1 MEQQEKRVLMVK
13 RRVTVLAFITL
24 SAALAAAPVVIVAQE
39 PRPAAAAQPAQP
51 AAPKDAKTVLATAA
65 KAMGADSLKTIQ
77 YSGAG
82 TNAGIGQNRRPEA
95 DWPLVRVKSYRREID
110 FAGPSSRTQIVR
122 LQNDTETNQ
131 DQVVLPA
138 SPWGTQYDVWL
149 NPFMFLKGAMA
160 ANATA
165 EPKTVMGLPYTVV
178 TFMVQNKYKVNG
190 YIDDKNMVYKVET
203 WVDNP
208 VLGDMLVEAI
218 YTDYKDFT
226 GVKVP
231 TTIINKQDGRNT
243 LLLVADEVKPNAPVN
258 IQAPQQAAPAT
269 PPAVTVQT
277 QKIANGVY
285 YLMGGTHHS
294 VVVEFAD
301 HLAVIE
307 GPQNEARSLAVIK
320 EIRKS
325 ISKKPIRYII
335 NTHHHFDHS
344 GGLRTYVEEG
354 ATVITQDI
362 NKEFYS
368 RVLSPTAPR
377 TLNPD
382 SLALE
387 KKKIPTL
394 TIDTV
399 ADKKVLMDKA
409 RTLELHLIKDS
420 PHNDGILMAYL
431 PVEKILVEVDVYTPP
446 AANAPPATAVSP
458 LTTNLVANIER
469 LKLDVEK
476 ILPLHGPGMATKA
489 DLYKAAG
496 KAVPASV
503 AGN

>member
-1 MEQQEKRVLMVK
+1 MMNKHMA
-13 RRVTVLAFITL
+13 VLASMIL
-24 SAALAAAPVVIVAQE
+24 SVALPLAVVAQE
-39 PRPAAAAQPAQP
+39 KPPAPEAKP
-51 AAPKDAKTVLATAA
+51 AAPQDPKTVLPNAV
-65 KAMGADSLKTIQ
+65 KAMGVDSLKTIQ

-82 TNAGIGQNRRPEA
+82 TNAGIGQNRNPDA
-95 DWPLVRVKSYRREID
+95 DWPLVRMKSYTREID
-110 FAGPSSRTQIVR
+110 FGAPASRTQIVR
-122 LQNDTETNQ
+122 VQNETETKQ
-131 DQVVLPA
+131 DQVTLA
-138 SPWGTQYDVWL
+138 DSPWGTQYDVWL
-149 NPFMFLKGAMA
+149 SPFAFLKGAVA
-160 ANATA
+160 NNATI
-165 EPKTVMGLPYTVV
+165 EPATIMGIPYTAA
-178 TFMVQNKYKVNG
+178 TFMVQNKYKVRG

-208 VLGDMLVEAI
+208 VLGDMLVESI
-218 YTDYKDFT
+218 YSDYRDFG
-226 GVKVP
+226 GVKFP
-231 TTIINKQDGRNT
+231 MTMITKQDRRNT
-243 LLLVADEVKPNAPVN
+243 LLLVVSDVKPNAAVN
-258 IQAPQQAAPAT
+258 IQAPQPAQAQPAT

-285 YLMGGTHHS
+285 YLTGGTHHS

-307 GPQNEARSLAVIK
+307 APQNEARSLAVIR

-325 ISKKPIRYII
+325 VSRKPIRYII

-354 ATVITQDI
+354 ATVITHDI
-362 NKEFYS
+362 NKAFYE

-387 KKKIPTL
+387 KKKVPTL
-394 TIDTV
+394 KIEPVT
-399 ADKKVLMDKA
+399 DKKVLMDKT
-409 RTLELHLIKDS
+409 RTLELHLIKDNA
-420 PHNDGILMAYL
+420 HNDGILMAYL
-431 PVEKILVEVDVYTPP
+431 PAEKILVEVDVYTPP
-446 AANAPPATAVSP
+446 APNTPPATTVSP
-458 LTTNLVANIER
+458 NLTNLVANIER

-476 ILPLHGPGMATKA
+476 ILPLHGPGAATKA

-496 KAVPASV
+496 KQIPAAA

>member
-1 MEQQEKRVLMVK
+1 MVTK
-13 RRVTVLAFITL
+13 HMAVLAVVV
-24 SAALAAAPVVIVAQE
+24 SAALPLTMRAQDAKPAAP
-39 PRPAAAAQPAQP
+39 AQPAQA
-51 AAPKDAKTVLATAA
+51 AAPKDAKTVLASAA
-65 KAMGADSLKTIQ
+65 KAMGVDSLKTIQ
-77 YSGAG
+77 YSGSG
-82 TNAGIGQNRRPEA
+82 SNAGIGQNRSPEA
-95 DWPLVRVKSYRREID
+95 DWPLVRVKSYVREID
-110 FAGPSSRTQIVR
+110 FAGPSSHTQIVR
-122 LQNDTETNQ
+122 FQFETETTQ
-131 DQVVLPA
+131 EQVILPT
-138 SPWGTQYDVWL
+138 SPWGTQFDVWL
-149 NPFMFLKGAMA
+149 SPFAFLKGAIA
-160 ANATA
+160 AGNATL
-165 EPKTVMGLPYTVV
+165 ESKMVMGLPYSVL
-178 TFMVQNKYKVNG
+178 TFMVQNKYKVSG

-203 WVDNP
+203 WVDNT
-208 VLGDMLVEAI
+208 VLGVMLVEAI
-218 YTDYKDFT
+218 YTDYKDYA

-231 TTIINKQDGRNT
+231 TTIIGKQGGRNT
-243 LLLVADEVKPNAPVN
+243 LLLIVTDVKPNTPVN
-258 IQAPQQAAPAT
+258 IQAPQQVQAPAAA
-269 PPAVTVQT
+269 PAVTVQT

-307 GPQNEARSLAVIK
+307 APQNEARSLAVIK

-325 ISKKPIRYII
+325 VSKKPIRYII

-354 ATVITQDI
+354 ATVITQEI
-362 NKEFYS
+362 NKAFYE

-394 TIDTV
+394 RIETV
-399 ADKKVLMDKA
+399 TDKKVLMDKA

-420 PHNDGILMAYL
+420 PHNDGILMVYL
-431 PVEKILVEVDVYTPP
+431 PAEKILVEVDVYTPP
-446 AANAPPATAVSP
+446 AANAQPATTVSP
-458 LTTNLVANIER
+458 STTNLVANIER

-476 ILPLHGPGMATKA
+476 ILPLHGPGVATRA

-496 KAVPASV
+496 KAVPANT

>member
-1 MEQQEKRVLMVK
+1 MVTK
-13 RRVTVLAFITL
+13 HMAVLAAMV
-24 SAALAAAPVVIVAQE
+24 SAALSVTLLAQDAKPATAP
-39 PRPAAAAQPAQP
+39 QPVQP
-51 AAPKDAKTVLATAA
+51 AAPTDAKTALASAA
-65 KAMGADSLKTIQ
+65 KAMGADTLKTIQ

-82 TNAGIGQNRRPEA
+82 SNAGIGQNKNPDA
-95 DWPLVRVKSYRREID
+95 DWPLVRVKSYIREID

-122 LQNDTETNQ
+122 LQNGNEAKQ
-131 DQVVLPA
+131 DQVIGPT

-149 NPFMFLKGAMA
+149 YPFTFLKGAMA
-160 ANATA
+160 AGNATV
-165 EPKTVMGLPYTVV
+165 ESKTVMGLPYTVV
-178 TFMVQNKYKVNG
+178 TFLVQNKYKVSG

-203 WVDNP
+203 WIDNP

-218 YTDYKDFT
+218 YTDYKDYT

-231 TTIINKQDGRNT
+231 TTIINKQGGHNT
-243 LLLVADEVKPNAPVN
+243 LLLIVDEVKPNAAVK
-258 IQAPQQAAPAT
+258 IEAPQTAQASAAPA
-269 PPAVTVQT
+269 VMVRT

-285 YLMGGTHHS
+285 YLTGGTHHS

-307 GPQNEARSLAVIK
+307 APQNEARSLAVIK

-325 ISKKPIRYII
+325 VSKKPIRYII

-354 ATVITQDI
+354 ATVITQEI
-362 NKEFYS
+362 NKAFYEK
-368 RVLSPTAPR
+368 VLSPTAPR

-394 TIDTV
+394 NIETV
-399 ADKKVLMDKA
+399 ADKKVLMDKT
-409 RTLELHLIKDS
+409 RTLELYVIKGS

-431 PVEKILVEVDVYTPP
+431 PAEKILVEADVYTPP
-446 AANAPPATAVSP
+446 APDAPPATTVNPS
-458 LTTNLVANIER
+458 TTNLVEDLER
-469 LKLDVEK
+469 RELRVDK
-476 ILPLHGPGMATKA
+476 ILPLHGPGVATVA
-489 DLYKAAG
+489 DLYKAAY
-496 KAVPASV
+496 
-503 AGN
+503 

>member
-1 MEQQEKRVLMVK
+1 MVTK
-13 RRVTVLAFITL
+13 HMAVLAVVV
-24 SAALAAAPVVIVAQE
+24 SAALPLSVRAQDAKPAP
-39 PRPAAAAQPAQP
+39 AAQPAQP
-51 AAPKDAKTVLATAA
+51 AAPKDAKTVLAGAV
-65 KAMGADSLKTIQ
+65 KAMGVDSLKTIQ
-77 YSGAG
+77 YSGSG
-82 TNAGIGQNRRPEA
+82 SNAGIGQNRNPDA
-95 DWPLVRVKSYRREID
+95 DWPLVMVKSYVREID

-122 LQNDTETNQ
+122 FQNETETTQ
-131 DQVVLPA
+131 DQVILPA

-149 NPFMFLKGAMA
+149 SPFAFLKGAMA
-160 ANATA
+160 AGNATLEA
-165 EPKTVMGLPYTVV
+165 KTVMGVPYSVL
-178 TFMVQNKYKVNG
+178 TFMVQNKYKVSG
-190 YIDDKNMVYKVET
+190 YIDDKSMVYKVET
-203 WVDNP
+203 WVDNA
-208 VLGDMLVEAI
+208 VMGDMLVEAL
-218 YTDYKDFT
+218 YEDYKDYS

-231 TTIINKQDGRNT
+231 TTIINRQGGRNT
-243 LLLVADEVKPNAPVN
+243 LLLIVSDVKPNAAVN
-258 IQAPQQAAPAT
+258 IQAPQQAQAPAAA
-269 PPAVTVQT
+269 PVTVQT

-307 GPQNEARSLAVIK
+307 APQNEARSLAVIK

-325 ISKKPIRYII
+325 VSRKPIRYII

-362 NKEFYS
+362 NKAFYEK
-368 RVLSPTAPR
+368 VLSPSAPR

-387 KKKIPTL
+387 KKNVPTL
-394 TIDTV
+394 KIETV

-409 RTLELHLIKDS
+409 RTLELYLIKDS
-420 PHNDGILMAYL
+420 PHNEGILMAYL
-431 PVEKILVEVDVYTPP
+431 PVEKILVEADVYTPP
-446 AANAPPATAVSP
+446 AANAQPATSVSP
-458 LTTNLVANIER
+458 STTNLVTNIER

-476 ILPLHGPGMATKA
+476 ILALHGPGVATRA

-496 KAVPASV
+496 KSVPAST

>member
-1 MEQQEKRVLMVK
+1 MVTKHMAVLAVMVSAALPLTMRAQDAKPAAPEQPAQTAAPRDA
-13 RRVTVLAFITL
+13 RTVLA
-24 SAALAAAPVVIVAQE
+24 S
-39 PRPAAAAQPAQP
+39 
-51 AAPKDAKTVLATAA
+51 AA
-65 KAMGADSLKTIQ
+65 KAMGVDGLKTIQ
-77 YSGAG
+77 YSGSG
-82 TNAGIGQNRRPEA
+82 SNAGIGQNRSPDA
-95 DWPLVRVKSYRREID
+95 DWPLVRVKSYVREID

-122 LQNDTETNQ
+122 FQFETETTQ
-131 DQVVLPA
+131 EQVILPA

-149 NPFMFLKGAMA
+149 SPFAFLKGAIA
-160 ANATA
+160 AGNATL
-165 EPKTVMGLPYTVV
+165 ESKTVMGLPYSVL
-178 TFMVQNKYKVNG
+178 TFMVQNKYKVSG

-203 WVDNP
+203 WVDNT
-208 VLGDMLVEAI
+208 VLGDMLVEAT
-218 YTDYKDFT
+218 YTDYQDYT

-231 TTIINKQDGRNT
+231 TTIINRQGGRNT
-243 LLLVADEVKPNAPVN
+243 LLLVVSDVKPNAAVN
-258 IQAPQQAAPAT
+258 IQAPQQVQAPAAA
-269 PPAVTVQT
+269 PAVTVQT

-285 YLMGGTHHS
+285 YLMGGSHHS

-307 GPQNEARSLAVIK
+307 APQNEARSLAVIK

-325 ISKKPIRYII
+325 IGKKPIRYII

-354 ATVITQDI
+354 ATVITQEI
-362 NKEFYS
+362 NKAFYE

-394 TIDTV
+394 RIETV
-399 ADKKVLMDKA
+399 TDKKVLMDKA

-431 PVEKILVEVDVYTPP
+431 PAEKILVEVDVYTPP
-446 AANAPPATAVSP
+446 AANAAPAATVSP
-458 LTTNLVANIER
+458 STTNLVANIER

-476 ILPLHGPGMATKA
+476 ILPLHGPGVATKA

-496 KAVPASV
+496 KAVPAS
-503 AGN
+503 AGGN

>member
-1 MEQQEKRVLMVK
+1 MVK

-24 SAALAAAPVVIVAQE
+24 SAALAAVPVVIVAQE
-39 PRPAAAAQPAQP
+39 PRPAPAAQPAQP
-51 AAPKDAKTVLATAA
+51 AAPKDAKTVLATVA

-82 TNAGIGQNRRPEA
+82 TNAGIGQNRRPDA
-95 DWPLVRVKSYRREID
+95 DWPLVRVKSYTRQID
-110 FAGPSSRTQIVR
+110 FAGPSSRTEVVR
-122 LQNDTETNQ
+122 LQNGSEATQE
-131 DQVVLPA
+131 QVVLPA
-138 SPWGTQYDVWL
+138 SPWGAQYDVWL
-149 NPFMFLKGAMA
+149 NPFMFLKGAVA
-160 ANATA
+160 ANATV
-165 EPKTVMGLPYTVV
+165 ESKSVMGLPYTVV
-178 TFMVQNKYKVNG
+178 TFMAQNKYKVSG

-203 WVDNP
+203 WVDNA

-226 GVKVP
+226 GAKVP

-243 LLLVADEVKPNAPVN
+243 LLLVVDEVKPNAPVN
-258 IQAPQQAAPAT
+258 IQAPQPAQAPAAA
-269 PPAVTVQT
+269 PAVTVQT

-285 YLMGGTHHS
+285 YLTGGSHHS

-307 GPQNEARSLAVIK
+307 APQNEARSLAVIR

-325 ISKKPIRYII
+325 VGRKPIRYII

-362 NKEFYS
+362 NKAFYE

-394 TIDTV
+394 TIETV
-399 ADKKVLMDKA
+399 GDKKVLMDKA

-431 PVEKILVEVDVYTPP
+431 PAEKILVEVDVYTPP

-469 LKLDVEK
+469 LKLDVDK

-496 KAVPASV
+496 KPVPAAV

>member
-1 MEQQEKRVLMVK
+1 MVTK
-13 RRVTVLAFITL
+13 HMAVLAAVV
-24 SAALAAAPVVIVAQE
+24 SAALSVTALAQDAK
-39 PRPAAAAQPAQP
+39 PAAAAPPAQP
-51 AAPKDAKTVLATAA
+51 AAPKDAKTALADAA

-82 TNAGIGQNRRPEA
+82 SNAGIGQNRNPDA
-95 DWPLVRVKSYRREID
+95 DWPLVRVKSYIRDID
-110 FAGPSSRTQIVR
+110 FAGPSARTKIVR
-122 LQNDTETNQ
+122 LQNGTETPQ
-131 DQVVLPA
+131 DQVILSA
-138 SPWGTQYDVWL
+138 SPWSTQYDIWL
-149 NPFMFLKGAMA
+149 YPFAFLKGAMA
-160 ANATA
+160 GNPTV
-165 EPKTVMGLPYTVV
+165 EPKTAMGIPYTVV
-178 TFMVQNKYKVNG
+178 TFMVQNKYKVSG
-190 YIDDKNMVYKVET
+190 YIDDKNMIYKVET

-218 YTDYKDFT
+218 YTDYKDFS

-231 TTIINKQDGRNT
+231 TTIINKQGGHNT
-243 LLLVADEVKPNAPVN
+243 LLLIADEVKPNAAVKIEAPQTT
-258 IQAPQQAAPAT
+258 QAPAAP
-269 PPAVTVQT
+269 PAIIVQT

-307 GPQNEARSLAVIK
+307 APQNEARSLAVIK

-325 ISKKPIRYII
+325 VSKKPIRYII

-362 NKEFYS
+362 NKAFYEK
-368 RVLSPTAPR
+368 VLSPSAPR

-394 TIDTV
+394 NIETV
-399 ADKKVLMDKA
+399 ADKKVLMDKT
-409 RTLELHLIKDS
+409 RTLELYLIKGS

-431 PVEKILVEVDVYTPP
+431 PAEKILIEADVYTPP
-446 AANAPPATAVSP
+446 AANAPPATTVNPS
-458 LTTNLVANIER
+458 TTNLVEDLER
-469 LKLDVEK
+469 REVRVDK
-476 ILPLHGPGMATKA
+476 ILALHGPGVATVA
-489 DLYKAAG
+489 DLYKAAY
-496 KAVPASV
+496 
-503 AGN
+503 

>member
-1 MEQQEKRVLMVK
+1 MVTK
-13 RRVTVLAFITL
+13 HMAVLAAMV
-24 SAALAAAPVVIVAQE
+24 SAALSVTLLAQDAKPAAAP
-39 PRPAAAAQPAQP
+39 QPAQP
-51 AAPKDAKTVLATAA
+51 PAPTDAKTVLATVA
-65 KAMGADSLKTIQ
+65 KAMGADTLKTIQ

-82 TNAGIGQNRRPEA
+82 SNAGIGQNKSPDA
-95 DWPLVRVKSYRREID
+95 DWPLVRVKSYIREID

-122 LQNDTETNQ
+122 LQFESETTQ
-131 DQVVLPA
+131 DQVILPA
-138 SPWGTQYDVWL
+138 SPWATQYDLWL
-149 NPFMFLKGAMA
+149 SPFAFLKGAIA
-160 ANATA
+160 AGNATL
-165 EPKTVMGLPYTVV
+165 ESKTVMGLPYSVL
-178 TFMVQNKYKVNG
+178 TFMVQNKYKVSG

-203 WVDNP
+203 WVDNT

-218 YTDYKDFT
+218 YTDYKDYT

-231 TTIINKQDGRNT
+231 TTVINRQGGHNT
-243 LLLVADEVKPNAPVN
+243 LLLVVSDVKPNATVN
-258 IQAPQQAAPAT
+258 IQAPQQVQAPAV
-269 PPAVTVQT
+269 PVIMVQT

-301 HLAVIE
+301 YLAVIE
-307 GPQNEARSLAVIK
+307 APQNEARSLAVIK

-354 ATVITQDI
+354 ATVITQEI
-362 NKEFYS
+362 NKAFYEK
-368 RVLSPTAPR
+368 VLSPTAPR

-394 TIDTV
+394 NIETV
-399 ADKKVLMDKA
+399 TDKKVLMDKT
-409 RTLELHLIKDS
+409 RTLELYLIKGS

-431 PVEKILVEVDVYTPP
+431 PAEKILIEADVYTPP
-446 AANAPPATAVSP
+446 AANAPPATTVSP
-458 LTTNLVANIER
+458 STTNLVENLER
-469 LKLDVEK
+469 LEVRVDK
-476 ILPLHGPGMATKA
+476 ILALHGPGVATVA
-489 DLYKAAG
+489 DLYKAAY
-496 KAVPASV
+496 
-503 AGN
+503 

>member
-1 MEQQEKRVLMVK
+1 MVTK
-13 RRVTVLAFITL
+13 HMAALAVVV
-24 SAALAAAPVVIVAQE
+24 SAALPLTMRAQDAKPAAP
-39 PRPAAAAQPAQP
+39 AQPAQT
-51 AAPKDAKTVLATAA
+51 AAPKDARTVLASAA
-65 KAMGADSLKTIQ
+65 KAMGVDSLKTIQ
-77 YSGAG
+77 YSGSG
-82 TNAGIGQNRRPEA
+82 SNAGIGQNRSPDA
-95 DWPLVRVKSYRREID
+95 DWPLVRVKSYVREID

-122 LQNDTETNQ
+122 FQFETETTQ
-131 DQVVLPA
+131 EQVILPT

-149 NPFMFLKGAMA
+149 SPFAFLKGAIA
-160 ANATA
+160 AGNATL
-165 EPKTVMGLPYTVV
+165 ESKTVMGLPYSVL
-178 TFMVQNKYKVNG
+178 TFMVQNKYKVSG

-203 WVDNP
+203 WVDNT

-218 YTDYKDFT
+218 YTDYKDYT

-231 TTIINKQDGRNT
+231 TTIINRQGGRNT
-243 LLLVADEVKPNAPVN
+243 LLLVVSDVKPNAAVN
-258 IQAPQQAAPAT
+258 IQAPQQVQAPAAA
-269 PPAVTVQT
+269 PAVTVQT

-285 YLMGGTHHS
+285 YLMGGSHHS

-307 GPQNEARSLAVIK
+307 APQNEARSLAVIK

-325 ISKKPIRYII
+325 IGKKPIRYII

-354 ATVITQDI
+354 ATVITQEI
-362 NKEFYS
+362 NKAFYE

-394 TIDTV
+394 RIETV
-399 ADKKVLMDKA
+399 TDKKVLMDKA

-431 PVEKILVEVDVYTPP
+431 PAEKILVEVDVYTPP
-446 AANAPPATAVSP
+446 AANTPPATTVSP
-458 LTTNLVANIER
+458 STTNLVANIER

-476 ILPLHGPGMATKA
+476 ILPLHGPGVAARA

-496 KAVPASV
+496 KAVPANT

>member
-1 MEQQEKRVLMVK
+1 MVK
-13 RRVTVLAFITL
+13 RHMSALAFMLVSSALPATL
-24 SAALAAAPVVIVAQE
+24 LAQDAK
-39 PRPAAAAQPAQP
+39 PAAAAPAVKP
-51 AAPKDAKTVLATAA
+51 AAPLDAKTVLANAA
-65 KAMGADSLKTIQ
+65 KAMGADSLKTMQ

-82 TNAGIGQNRRPEA
+82 SNAGIGQNRNPDT
-95 DWPLVRVKSYRREID
+95 DWPLVRVKSYIREID
-110 FAGPSSRTQIVR
+110 VAGPSSRTQIVR
-122 LQNDTETNQ
+122 FQFESETTQ
-131 DQVVLPA
+131 EQVVLPA
-138 SPWGTQYDVWL
+138 SPWSTQYDVWL
-149 NPFMFLKGAMA
+149 SPFAFLKGAIA
-160 ANATA
+160 AGNATL
-165 EPKTVMGLPYTVV
+165 ESKTVMGLPYSVL
-178 TFMVQNKYKVNG
+178 TFMVQNKYKVSG

-203 WVDNP
+203 WVDNT

-218 YTDYKDFT
+218 YADYKDYT

-231 TTIINKQDGRNT
+231 TTIINKQGGRNT
-243 LLLVADEVKPNAPVN
+243 LLLIVSDVKPNAAVN
-258 IQAPQQAAPAT
+258 IQAPQQVQAPAAAPAV
-269 PPAVTVQT
+269 PVIMVQT

-285 YLMGGTHHS
+285 YLTGGTHHS

-307 GPQNEARSLAVIK
+307 APLNEARSLAVIK

-325 ISKKPIRYII
+325 VGKKPIRYII

-354 ATVITQDI
+354 ATVITQEI
-362 NKEFYS
+362 NKAFYE

-394 TIDTV
+394 RIETV
-399 ADKKVLMDKA
+399 TDKKVLMDKA

-431 PVEKILVEVDVYTPP
+431 PAEKILVEVDVYTPP
-446 AANAPPATAVSP
+446 AANATPAATVSP
-458 LTTNLVANIER
+458 STTNLVANIER

-476 ILPLHGPGMATKA
+476 ILPLHGPGVATRA

-496 KAVPASV
+496 RAVPAS
-503 AGN
+503 AGGN

>member
-1 MEQQEKRVLMVK
+1 MLMK
-13 RRVTVLAFITL
+13 HMAVLAVVV
-24 SAALAAAPVVIVAQE
+24 SAAVPLTMRAQDAKPAAPAQ
-39 PRPAAAAQPAQP
+39 AAQP
-51 AAPKDAKTVLATAA
+51 AAPRDARTVLAAAA
-65 KAMGADSLKTIQ
+65 KAMGVDSLKTIQ
-77 YSGAG
+77 YSGSG
-82 TNAGIGQNRRPEA
+82 SNAGIGQNRNPDA
-95 DWPLVRVKSYRREID
+95 DWPLVRVKSYVREID

-122 LQNDTETNQ
+122 LQNESETTQ
-131 DQVVLPA
+131 EQVILPA

-149 NPFMFLKGAMA
+149 SPFAFLKGAIA
-160 ANATA
+160 AGNATL
-165 EPKTVMGLPYTVV
+165 ESKTVMGLPYSVV
-178 TFMVQNKYKVNG
+178 TFMVQNKYKVSG

-203 WVDNP
+203 WVDNA

-218 YTDYKDFT
+218 YADYKDYT

-231 TTIINKQDGRNT
+231 TTVINKQGGGNT
-243 LLLVADEVKPNAPVN
+243 LLLIVTDVKPNAAVN
-258 IQAPQQAAPAT
+258 IQAPQQVQAAAPAV
-269 PPAVTVQT
+269 PVMVQT

-307 GPQNEARSLAVIK
+307 APQNEARSLAVIK

-325 ISKKPIRYII
+325 LSKKPIRYII

-354 ATVITQDI
+354 ATVVTQEI
-362 NKEFYS
+362 NKAFYGK
-368 RVLSPTAPR
+368 VLSPSAPR

-394 TIDTV
+394 TIETV
-399 ADKKVLMDKA
+399 TDKKVLMDKT

-431 PVEKILVEVDVYTPP
+431 PAEKILVEVDVYTPP
-446 AANAPPATAVSP
+446 AANAPPATSVSP
-458 LTTNLVANIER
+458 STTNLVANIER

-476 ILPLHGPGMATKA
+476 ILPLHGPGVATRA

-496 KAVPASV
+496 KAVPAST

>member
-1 MEQQEKRVLMVK
+1 MVK
-13 RRVTVLAFITL
+13 RHVTVIAFTL
-24 SAALAAAPVVIVAQE
+24 SAAFSVAPAVAQDAK
-39 PRPAAAAQPAQP
+39 PAAAAQPAQP
-51 AAPKDAKTVLATAA
+51 AAPRDVKTVLAAAA

-77 YSGAG
+77 YTGAG
-82 TNAGIGQNRRPEA
+82 TNAGIGQNRSPDV
-95 DWPLVRVKSYRREID
+95 DWPLVRVKSYTREID
-110 FAGPSSRTQIVR
+110 FAGPSLRTEIVR
-122 LQNDTETNQ
+122 LQNGSETTQNQ
-131 DQVVLPA
+131 LILPA
-138 SPWGTQYDVWL
+138 SPWGTQYDVYL
-149 NPFMFLKGAMA
+149 NPFAFLKA
-160 ANATA
+160 ATAGNPTA
-165 EPKTVMGLPYTVV
+165 EPKTLMGLPYTVV
-178 TFMVQNKYKVNG
+178 TVLVQNKYKVNG

-243 LLLVADEVKPNAPVN
+243 LLLVVDEVKPNAAVN
-258 IQAPQQAAPAT
+258 IQAPQQAQAPAAT
-269 PPAVTVQT
+269 PAVTVQT

-285 YLMGGTHHS
+285 YLTGGTHHS

-307 GPQNEARSLAVIK
+307 APQNEARSLAVIK

-325 ISKKPIRYII
+325 VGRKPIRYII

-362 NKEFYS
+362 NKAFYA

-387 KKKIPTL
+387 KKKVPTL
-394 TIDTV
+394 NIETV
-399 ADKKVLMDKA
+399 ADKKILMDKA

-431 PVEKILVEVDVYTPP
+431 PAEKIIVEVDVYTPP

-496 KAVPASV
+496 KPVPASV

>member
-1 MEQQEKRVLMVK
+1 MVTK
-13 RRVTVLAFITL
+13 HMAVLAVVV
-24 SAALAAAPVVIVAQE
+24 SAALPLTMRAQDAK
-39 PRPAAAAQPAQP
+39 PAVPAQPAQA

-65 KAMGADSLKTIQ
+65 KAMGIDGLKTIQ
-77 YSGAG
+77 YSGSG
-82 TNAGIGQNRRPEA
+82 SNAGIGQNRNPDA
-95 DWPLVRVKSYRREID
+95 DWPLVRVKSYVREID

-122 LQNDTETNQ
+122 FQFETETKQ
-131 DQVVLPA
+131 EQVTMPT
-138 SPWGTQYDVWL
+138 SPWGVQYDVWL
-149 NPFMFLKGAMA
+149 SPFAFLKGAIA
-160 ANATA
+160 AGNATV
-165 EPKTVMGLPYTVV
+165 ESKTVMGLPYSVL
-178 TFMVQNKYKVNG
+178 TFMVQNKYKVSG
-190 YIDDKNMVYKVET
+190 YIDDKNLVYKVET
-203 WVDNP
+203 WVDNA

-218 YTDYKDFT
+218 YTDYKDYS

-231 TTIINKQDGRNT
+231 TTIINKQAGRNT
-243 LLLVADEVKPNAPVN
+243 LLLIVSDVKPNAAVN
-258 IQAPQQAAPAT
+258 IQAPQQVQAPAAAPAIM
-269 PPAVTVQT
+269 VQT

-285 YLMGGTHHS
+285 YLTGGTHHS

-307 GPQNEARSLAVIK
+307 APQNEARSLAVIK
-320 EIRKS
+320 DIRKS
-325 ISKKPIRYII
+325 VSKKPIRYII

-354 ATVITQDI
+354 ATVVTQEI
-362 NKEFYS
+362 NKAFYE

-394 TIDTV
+394 KIETV
-399 ADKKVLMDKA
+399 ADKKVLMDKT

-431 PVEKILVEVDVYTPP
+431 PAEKILVEVDVYTPP
-446 AANAPPATAVSP
+446 AANTPPATTVSP
-458 LTTNLVANIER
+458 STTNLVANIER
-469 LKLDVEK
+469 LKLDVDK
-476 ILPLHGPGMATKA
+476 ILPLHGPGVATRA

-496 KAVPASV
+496 KAVPANT